1 MSSTFREKGPDSFGV
16 WVKKKK
22 KLTLSH
28 RRLSII
34 DLNERSNQP
43 MQSRN
48 KRFVIVFN
56 GEIYNYLELK
66 EKLQKKKI

>member
-1 MSSTFREKGPDSFGV
+1 MILEDFLKYEFYFKRRGPDSFGV
-16 WVKKKK
+16 WVEEKK

-48 KRFVIVFN
+48 KDLLLFLMVKYI
-56 GEIYNYLELK
+56 IT
-66 EKLQKKKI
+66 